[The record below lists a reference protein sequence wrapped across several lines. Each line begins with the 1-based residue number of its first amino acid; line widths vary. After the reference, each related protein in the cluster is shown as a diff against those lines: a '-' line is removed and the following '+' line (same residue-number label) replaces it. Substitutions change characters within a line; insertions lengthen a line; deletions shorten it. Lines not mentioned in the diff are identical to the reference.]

1 MQVERGP
8 LTPLKARYAAKVVV
22 GVGQVFEM
30 ELARSASSPGSARQP
45 LAWRAA
51 DERDGLML

>member
-45 LAWRAA
+45 PAWRGQLTN
-51 DERDGLML
+51 ETG